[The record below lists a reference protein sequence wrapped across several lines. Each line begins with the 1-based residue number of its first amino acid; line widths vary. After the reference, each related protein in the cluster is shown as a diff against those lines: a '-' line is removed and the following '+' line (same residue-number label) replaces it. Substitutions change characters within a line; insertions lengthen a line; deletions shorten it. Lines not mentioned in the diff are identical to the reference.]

1 MTGDST
7 HSSAD
12 SQPASDA
19 VTQNAVTQ
27 NAVTRN
33 AVTQAVERLRE
44 NTPLVQSLTN
54 IVVASFTAN
63 VLLAAGAAPA
73 MIDNAHEAAGF
84 AAIASGVLV
93 NLGTPYDDTTNA
105 MREAARSARENGTP
119 WVLDPVGAG
128 GLPWR
133 TEIGR
138 SLLAEFRP
146 TILRGNASEI
156 LGIAGGAGGRGVDS
170 TATSDDAAEVGARL
184 AREHDCV
191 VAVSGES
198 DVLTD
203 GVTTVRLSN
212 GVPLLTRV
220 TGVGCAL
227 GSLMAAYASVADPL
241 VAAAAATSH
250 LNIAAEDAARIG
262 SGPGSF
268 GVGLLDALA
277 EITPAR
283 VGAQA
288 RIA

>member
-1 MTGDST
+1 MSDST
-7 HSSAD
+7 VSVS
-12 SQPASDA
+12 A
-19 VTQNAVTQ
+19 VTPDAI
-27 NAVTRN
+27 A
-33 AVTQAVERLRE
+33 QAVERLRE
-44 NTPLVQSLTN
+44 SGPLVQSLTN
-54 IVVASFTAN
+54 IVVANFTAN

-73 MIDNAHEAAGF
+73 MIDNSHEAAGF

-93 NLGTPYDDTTNA
+93 NLGTPYDDTTDA
-105 MREAARSARENGTP
+105 MGEAARSAHENGTP

-138 SLLAEFRP
+138 RLLAEHRP

-156 LGIAGGAGGRGVDS
+156 LGLAGGTGGRGVDS

-184 AREHDCV
+184 ATEHGCV
-191 VAVSGES
+191 VAVSGET

-203 GVTTVRLSN
+203 GRSTVRLSN
-212 GVPLLTRV
+212 GVALLTKV

-227 GSLMAAYASVADPL
+227 GSLMAAYASVASPL

-250 LNIAAEDAARIG
+250 LNIAGEDAARIG
-262 SGPGSF
+262 TGPGSF
-268 GVGLLDALA
+268 AVGLLDALA

-283 VGAQA
+283 VGDRA
-288 RIA
+288 RLS